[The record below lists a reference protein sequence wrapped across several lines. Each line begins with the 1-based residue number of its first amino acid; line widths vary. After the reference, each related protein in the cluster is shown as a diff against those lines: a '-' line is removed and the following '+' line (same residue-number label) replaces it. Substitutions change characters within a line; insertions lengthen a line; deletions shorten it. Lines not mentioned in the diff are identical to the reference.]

1 MLARTQLINMEN
13 TSIETFPQEATIANF
28 KSRLNS
34 KKEIKIALAIG
45 NSRLHWGLFAGATLQ
60 KTWDTQHLSVDA
72 VSQLSEDQRTEFL
85 VQTAIAPI
93 EQISVQKLLS
103 FSTNPE
109 LADHRAQQFVLLPL
123 VLASV
128 VPDQTALWQSYPDV
142 RIITLDQLPI
152 EGLYPTLG
160 IDRALTLLGA
170 GTQLGWPV
178 LVIDAG
184 TALTFTGADVNRRLV
199 GGAILP
205 GLGLQLWSLGEKTA
219 GLPIVILPYSLP
231 QRWVADTETA
241 IQSGVVHGVV
251 SAVNDFI
258 EDWLRLFPNSKIAV
272 TGGDRTLLLKYL
284 ASAFPDT
291 SAAIIEAPE
300 AIFWGMSP
308 F

>member
-1 MLARTQLINMEN
+1 LFAPTLLINMQN
-13 TSIETFPQEATIANF
+13 PNVDFFYPETTTANF
-28 KSRLNS
+28 KSRLNT
-34 KKEIKIALAIG
+34 KTEIKIALAIG
-45 NSRLHWGLFAGATLQ
+45 NSHLHWGLFDGQTLQ
-60 KTWDTQHLSVDA
+60 ETWDTQHLSVDA
-72 VSQLSEDQRTEFL
+72 VSQLSEDERTKFL

-93 EQISVQKLLS
+93 QKKYAQKLLS
-103 FSTNPE
+103 LSTNPE
-109 LADHRAQQFVLLPL
+109 LASRRAQQFVPLPL

-160 IDRALTLLGA
+160 IDRALTLLG
-170 GTQLGWPV
+170 GGIQLGWPV

-205 GLGLQLWSLGEKTA
+205 GLGLQLSSLGEKTA
-219 GLPIVILPYSLP
+219 GLPVAILPYNLP

-284 ASAFPDT
+284 ISTFPDT
-291 SAAIIEAPE
+291 SAAIIETPE
-300 AIFWGMSP
+300 AIFWGMSR

>member
-1 MLARTQLINMEN
+1 MI
-13 TSIETFPQEATIANF
+13 
-28 KSRLNS
+28 
-34 KKEIKIALAIG
+34 IALAIG
-45 NSRLHWGLFAGATLQ
+45 NSHLHWALFDGQILQ
-60 KTWDTQHLSVDA
+60 ETWDTQHLNVDA
-72 VSQLSEDQRTEFL
+72 IGHLSEDERTEFL
-85 VQTAIAPI
+85 VTAIAPI
-93 EQISVQKLLS
+93 KQKIEQKIEQKLFSLS
-103 FSTNPE
+103 THPE
-109 LADHRAQQFVLLPL
+109 LADHPADQFVILPL
-123 VLASV
+123 ILASV
-128 VPDQTALWQSYPDV
+128 VPDQTALWQSYPNV

-184 TALTFTGADVNRRLV
+184 TALTFTGADVNRRLI

-219 GLPIVILPYSLP
+219 GLPVAILPYNLP
-231 QRWVADTETA
+231 QRWVTDTETA

-284 ASAFPDT
+284 VSTFPDT
-291 SAAIIEAPE
+291 ASAIIETPE
-300 AIFWGMSP
+300 AIFWGMSR